1 MSIDVSGY
9 SPDPPQAQAGGG
21 GGGVTNRYNNSAVPS
36 YDQWMYEGLYVGS
49 QRVRERVRDTQ
60 HGSGGKGLDEV
71 SSHATGRVDR
81 VPYMATPF
89 ALLQAFDSMSQ
100 PEYQK
105 FKNKLVAAGFV
116 STSAS
121 PVDVR
126 DAWAGILRDV
136 QSSNTQRKTP
146 MSPFE
151 FLNALIKKNG
161 IDPKDIPNTAD
172 YDPAAQLAANQFQPS
187 TSKVTSVYDLAPE
200 DAEQMLTQMLQSKLG
215 RDPSKAELED
225 FVDTV
230 KARALANPT
239 TVTTKT
245 RQGDLSGQAG
255 PGTQVEVAQQGD
267 QTISTVRSISQGF
280 DQNNVAAIAD
290 RRAENAPD
298 YASYQAV
305 ATYMPAL
312 LQALG
317 STV

>member
-1 MSIDVSGY
+1 MANDTIDLSGIPTG
-9 SPDPPQAQAGGG
+9 SPGGG
-21 GGGVTNRYNNSAVPS
+21 GGATNMFNQSSAVPS
-36 YDQWMYEGLYVGS
+36 YDQWMYASVFVGWGKES
-49 QRVRERVRDTQ
+49 VRSTQ
-60 HGSGGKGLDEV
+60 HGSGGKGLEEAP
-71 SSHATGRVDR
+71 SHTTRAPQFV
-81 VPYMATPF
+81 TPF
-89 ALLQAFDSMSQ
+89 ALLQTFDSMSQ
-100 PEYQK
+100 AEYQK

-116 STSAS
+116 SSSAS

-126 DAWAGILRDV
+126 TEWASILKDV
-136 QSSNTQRKTP
+136 QGAQMTGANVT
-146 MSPFE
+146 PFE
-151 FLNALIKKNG
+151 FLNSLIKKNG
-161 IDPKDIPNTAD
+161 IDPKDIPSTAD
-172 YDPAAQLAANQFQPS
+172 FDPAAQLAANQFQPS

-255 PGTQVEVAQQGD
+255 PGTQVEVAQQGG